1 MTHLVGLLK
10 DDPVFSHLTEEHL
23 KELAGL
29 AMQRSFQ
36 TDEVV
41 CLQGDSWPYTFY
53 IVDGSLRSV
62 ISAPDGRNFVG
73 STWGRGDVFW
83 APTLFDDE
91 PMPSTLEAVTSTSI
105 YLWRGED
112 ALEQVLRNPN
122 AVRALLRRQTQI
134 IRQRRQGIY
143 GLAFNPLASRLAQLL
158 VDRIFI
164 SGEPTVQRDLTLE
177 ARSNPELWAACIAG
191 ALVESELPVI
201 AAQSGLIDGHVVR
214 RFNCFYD
221 TTAEAKV
228 AKDLFIQSVNFH
240 ARKPDSGTSRQ
251 GFLF

>member
-10 DDPVFSHLTEEHL
+10 DDPVFGHLTEEHL

-164 SGEPTVQRDLTLE
+164 SGEPTVQRDLTLGDMAE
-177 ARSNPELWAACIAG
+177 MLASSPEVVCRLLSQFQSLG
-191 ALVESELPVI
+191 AISMTRASITLHDRQALERI
-201 AAQSGLIDGHVVR
+201 I
-214 RFNCFYD
+214 
-221 TTAEAKV
+221 
-228 AKDLFIQSVNFH
+228 
-240 ARKPDSGTSRQ
+240 SRD
-251 GFLF
+251 

>member
-1 MTHLVGLLK
+1 V
-10 DDPVFSHLTEEHL
+10 L
-23 KELAGL
+23 KEIHRVLKPG
-29 AMQRSFQ
+29 
-36 TDEVV
+36 
-41 CLQGDSWPYTFY
+41 
-53 IVDGSLRSV
+53 GSLYL
-62 ISAPDGRNFVG
+62 A
-73 STWGRGDVFW
+73 DV
-83 APTLFDDE
+83 
-91 PMPSTLEAVTSTSI
+91 V
-105 YLWRGED
+105 
-112 ALEQVLRNPN
+112 
-122 AVRALLRRQTQI
+122 
-134 IRQRRQGIY
+134 
-143 GLAFNPLASRLAQLL
+143 
-158 VDRIFI
+158 
-164 SGEPTVQRDLTLE
+164 VQRELTLE